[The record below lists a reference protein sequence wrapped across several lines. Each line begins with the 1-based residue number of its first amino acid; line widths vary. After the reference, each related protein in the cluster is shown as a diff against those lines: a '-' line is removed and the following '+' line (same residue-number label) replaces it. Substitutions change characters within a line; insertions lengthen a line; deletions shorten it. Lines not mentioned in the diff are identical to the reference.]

1 MILHINRK
9 PNGSLNTL
17 MNILNHQNYNYNVD
31 LNLAINL
38 TTIINMNSINQV
50 SAPTSEA
57 KTSQHSRKKIN
68 FKCNYYKLKISIK
81 HKEGWDHLVI

>member
-31 LNLAINL
+31 LNLTINL

-50 SAPTSEA
+50 SAPISEA
-57 KTSQHSRKKIN
+57 KTSQHPRKRLTSNVII
-68 FKCNYYKLKISIK
+68 IS
-81 HKEGWDHLVI
+81 